1 MDNLI
6 MTVKNICAFV
16 LLITVVDNLL
26 SSDVYKKY
34 IRLFTGIVL
43 IIMIIKPLYELPDA
57 GKDIE
62 EKIIQYVNEFRSH
75 Q

>member
-26 SSDVYKKY
+26 SSDVYKKIHQIIY
-34 IRLFTGIVL
+34 WDCPDYNDYKAAIRI
-43 IIMIIKPLYELPDA
+43 A
-57 GKDIE
+57 
-62 EKIIQYVNEFRSH
+62 
-75 Q
+75 